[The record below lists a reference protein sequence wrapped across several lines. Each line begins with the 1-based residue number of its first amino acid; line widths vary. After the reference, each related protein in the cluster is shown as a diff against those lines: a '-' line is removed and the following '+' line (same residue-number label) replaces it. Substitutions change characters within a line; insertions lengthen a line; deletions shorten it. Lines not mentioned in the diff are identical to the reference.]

1 MTVSDKN
8 IVFQPQGV
16 VTLNYKSSDN
26 GGLVLE
32 EIPEWEIKKLYNIRI
47 YCILYHKMK
56 NI

>member
-32 EIPEWEIKKLYNIRI
+32 EISEWEIKKLYNIRI